1 MVRPPPKSSNSR
13 ASKSQAVE
21 QAFAGR
27 RLQRLGPAVQTASSP
42 LLAFESQGPSSFVPL
57 LKLVGASG
65 LKGHLRAFPLQQSM
79 VVDAQSG
86 ELISSAA
93 ALFLSSAQK
102 SWLKTSRGQW
112 LLCKRLSFSPGLETL
127 LTSNAPARLRVG
139 LDTCQHRSQAETIQ
153 HSELGLE
160 ADELDRLSQPFW
172 RVFDWVDWQAFGPSG
187 KPLGRIGEVLAS
199 KFQAVLRLESDALS
213 TNARPS
219 AEVANSLVPVVPRY
233 VLQVSPTQKQLV
245 LDWAL

>member
-13 ASKSQAVE
+13 VSKSQAVA
-21 QAFAGR
+21 QAFTGR
-27 RLQRLGPAVQTASSP
+27 RLQRLGPAVQATSP
-42 LLAFESQGPSSFVPL
+42 QLLAFESQGPSSFVPL
-57 LKLVGASG
+57 LQLGAASG

-86 ELISSAA
+86 ELVSSAA
-93 ALFLSSAQK
+93 ALFLSSAKK

-112 LLCKRLSFSPGLETL
+112 LLCKRLSFSPGLEPL
-127 LTSNAPARLRVG
+127 LTSNASARLRVS
-139 LDTCQHRSQAETIQ
+139 LDACQHRSQAETIQ
-153 HSELGLE
+153 YSELGLE
-160 ADELDRLSQPFW
+160 ADEVERLSQPFW

-199 KFQAVLRLESDALS
+199 KFQAVLRLEADAL
-213 TNARPS
+213 NPDVRPS
-219 AEVANSLVPVVPRY
+219 TEVAHSLVPAVPRY
-233 VLQVSPTQKQLV
+233 VLQVNPTQKQLV

>member
-13 ASKSQAVE
+13 ASKSRAVA
-21 QAFAGR
+21 QAFTGR
-27 RLQRLGPAVQTASSP
+27 RLQRLGSAAQATSP
-42 LLAFESQGPSSFVPL
+42 QLLAFESQGPSSFVPL
-57 LKLVGASG
+57 LQLGAASG
-65 LKGHLRAFPLQQSM
+65 LKGQLRAFPLQQSM

-86 ELISSAA
+86 ELVSSAA
-93 ALFLSSAQK
+93 ALFLSTAK
-102 SWLKTSRGQW
+102 KGWLKTSRGQW
-112 LLCKRLSFSPGLETL
+112 LLCKRLSFSPGLDTL
-127 LTSNAPARLRVG
+127 LTSNASARLRVS
-139 LDTCQHRSQAETIQ
+139 LDACQHRSQAETIQ

-160 ADELDRLSQPFW
+160 ADELERLSQPFW

-199 KFQAVLRLESDALS
+199 KFQAVLRLEADALNS
-213 TNARPS
+213 NARPS

-245 LDWAL
+245 LDWAP